1 MVTLETIVRL
11 MTAAQAEGSARDE
24 HGIALAARTVF
35 AVVAPFDAAFSDLE
49 ARVDALQA
57 KVVEHDQT
65 LTAPP
70 PPDPPPNPDSPFEPE
85 TIAEPAPH
93 EEHSE

>member
-35 AVVAPFDAAFSDLE
+35 AVVAPIEQAFAELE

-57 KVVEHDQT
+57 KVVVHDHS
-65 LTAPP
+65 LADMPLP
-70 PPDPPPNPDSPFEPE
+70 SPDPPFEPE